1 MYNFIN
7 MKKIVIFLLT
17 LCAIFLNNWTY
28 SQCSIC
34 TKTAGQMGNG
44 PAQGM
49 NVAIIYLALA
59 PFAIIIFV
67 YFKWKT
73 NKIK

>member
-1 MYNFIN
+1 
-7 MKKIVIFLLT
+7 MKKKYIIIVT
-17 LCAIFLNNWTY
+17 LCFIFLNNWVY
-28 SQCSIC
+28 SQCSVC

-49 NVAIIYLALA
+49 NSAIIYLALA
-59 PFAIIIFV
+59 PFVIIFFV